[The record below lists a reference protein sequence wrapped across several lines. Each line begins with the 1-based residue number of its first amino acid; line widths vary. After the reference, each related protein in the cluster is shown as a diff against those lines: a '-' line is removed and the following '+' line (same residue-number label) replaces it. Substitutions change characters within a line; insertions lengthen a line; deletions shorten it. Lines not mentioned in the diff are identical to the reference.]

1 MNKGKQQ
8 NKKDISE
15 CDNSN
20 NKNIYDNQCNNIL
33 LNVLDV
39 LYFVGTFVN
48 PNSIISLSKNG
59 ALVSSDDCI
68 EARSI
73 FVKILFGR

>member
-33 LNVLDV
+33 LTYNNE
-39 LYFVGTFVN
+39 Y
-48 PNSIISLSKNG
+48 
-59 ALVSSDDCI
+59 
-68 EARSI
+68 
-73 FVKILFGR
+73 